1 MIRLDQVGST
11 GAVDRKR
18 VGRRRQTGLEIGE
31 PTDSLSTLS
40 AWYYE
45 ANVRSNVPPERE
57 RERENLP
64 IHFYHSLSISKF
76 RHLPPPLFI
85 QHSASRNIFQLCLR
99 RHSPVR
105 YVLPRDEGR
114 RLPSFRIAFHFPRL
128 INFTRTRILIMTYMH
143 RFVTMNSYDDESI
156 ERINGVFFF
165 FFLSLFSLVSR
176 ILFFF
181 FEDDIVVFCAWI
193 GRIFVSFG
201 REFHSIPCD

>member
-57 RERENLP
+57 RDRGKERER
-64 IHFYHSLSISKF
+64 ICRSISTARF
-76 RHLPPPLFI
+76 RSASSATFPPSLFI

-105 YVLPRDEGR
+105 YVLPRGEGR
-114 RLPSFRIAFHFPRL
+114 RLPSFRVP
-128 INFTRTRILIMTYMH
+128 
-143 RFVTMNSYDDESI
+143 
-156 ERINGVFFF
+156 
-165 FFLSLFSLVSR
+165 FS
-176 ILFFF
+176 
-181 FEDDIVVFCAWI
+181 
-193 GRIFVSFG
+193 SFG
-201 REFHSIPCD
+201 SID